1 MITAGDRAK
10 VIKFYELDMVS
21 HMCPGSKDYMVVRDE
36 EGFRMKAKKGLF
48 WEICNRFYSF
58 IKGIQTI

>member
-36 EGFRMKAKKGLF
+36 EVFRMKAKKGLF
-48 WEICNRFYSF
+48 
-58 IKGIQTI
+58 